1 MRETESVV
9 SQDGIR
15 WKPAGLLPLPTEF
28 PASVI
33 TSSPI
38 LSNSGHSVPFLSRFH
53 HFLTSFLFLSFP
65 LFFSSLFFFP
75 IPTPISFP
83 LSSPSFT
90 WLSSAA
96 RFLLARCHFLYP
108 LLFPSPRRAH
118 PLHANPNCETPTKL
132 AAFGGRLNGKGFR
145 NRWA

>member
-1 MRETESVV
+1 MVLAVERERGWREGDGMRETESVV

-65 LFFSSLFFFP
+65 LFFSSLFFSHSNPYLFP
-75 IPTPISFP
+75 SLVPLVHLALFCRSFP
-83 LSSPSFT
+83 PCALPFPLPLALSVAASSPSV
-90 WLSSAA
+90 A
-96 RFLLARCHFLYP
+96 RESQL
-108 LLFPSPRRAH
+108 
-118 PLHANPNCETPTKL
+118 
-132 AAFGGRLNGKGFR
+132 
-145 NRWA
+145 